1 MKTNGMKRA
10 CNGEGRLK
18 SGNLPQIRGQL
29 TSSHGRERA
38 GSIWESGWRME
49 ELRGKHAGDSYSLSQ
64 THFPVEQ
71 SSTDGKREPAVPVK
85 FVRDSK
91 ARREEMQS
99 QRV

>member
-1 MKTNGMKRA
+1 
-10 CNGEGRLK
+10 
-18 SGNLPQIRGQL
+18 
-29 TSSHGRERA
+29 
-38 GSIWESGWRME
+38 ME
-49 ELRGKHAGDSYSLSQ
+49 ELRGKRAGDSYSVSQ

-71 SSTDGKREPAVPVK
+71 FYTDGKREPAVPVK

>member
-1 MKTNGMKRA
+1 
-10 CNGEGRLK
+10 
-18 SGNLPQIRGQL
+18 
-29 TSSHGRERA
+29 
-38 GSIWESGWRME
+38 
-49 ELRGKHAGDSYSLSQ
+49 
-64 THFPVEQ
+64 VEQ